1 MNPLAWSGDDFLGFY
16 VLLLSAVMLA
26 SVPLYEWLRRPG
38 GPPAPEH
45 LDLEPYQVALLIGR
59 KETLVAAVVQLV
71 QAGALRI
78 QDGLLHGAGPLASS
92 AHPLEKAFH
101 AAVLQGVTDRK
112 GLLRAAE
119 PELARMEGALRQR
132 GLLMASKPLQRLDT
146 LGHLPL
152 LAVAGLG
159 LVKMGRELSRGR
171 PLGFLLL
178 FPGLT
183 VVFYVAHWVNSH
195 YRRSRRGD
203 AVLQALREQH
213 VALAVP
219 VGPQGAPSSPR
230 PGNLVLTV
238 LFLGAPALPQDKE
251 LQGYLAR
258 EYTQPGDVS

>member
-1 MNPLAWSGDDFLGFY
+1 MNPLAWSEDDFLGFY

-26 SVPLYEWLRRPG
+26 SVPLYEWLRLPG

-71 QAGALRI
+71 QSGALRI

-92 AHPLEKAFH
+92 AHPVEKAFH

-119 PELARMEGALRQR
+119 PELARRDDALRQR

-152 LAVAGLG
+152 LPVVALG
-159 LVKMGRELSRGR
+159 FMKMGWELSRGR
-171 PLGFLLL
+171 PSDFFLPFLGLA
-178 FPGLT
+178 
-183 VVFYVAHWVNSH
+183 VVFCAQWANNH

-203 AVLQALREQH
+203 AVLQALRAQH
-213 VALAVP
+213 EALAVP
-219 VGPQGAPSSPR
+219 VGPQGAPSSSR

-251 LQGYLAR
+251 LQRYLAR

>member
-1 MNPLAWSGDDFLGFY
+1 MNPLASSVDDILGFY
-16 VLLLSAVMLA
+16 VLLVSGVVLA
-26 SVPLYEWLRRPG
+26 STPLYEWLRLPG

-45 LDLEPYQVALLIGR
+45 LDLEPYQVALLMGR

-71 QAGALRI
+71 QSGALRI
-78 QDGLLHGAGPLASS
+78 QDRLLHGAGPLASS

-119 PELARMEGALRQR
+119 PELARMEDALRQR
-132 GLLMASKPLQRLDT
+132 GLLMASKPLQRMDT

-159 LVKMGRELSRGR
+159 FVKMERELSRGR
-171 PLGFLLL
+171 PWGFLLL
-178 FPGLT
+178 LLGLT
-183 VVFYVAHWVNSH
+183 VVACVMQWVNSQ

-203 AVLQALREQH
+203 AVVQALRAQH
-213 VALAVP
+213 VALPVP

-230 PGNLVLTV
+230 PGNLVLTL
-238 LFLGAPALPQDKE
+238 LFLGASALPQDKE
-251 LQGYLAR
+251 LQGYLAW
-258 EYTQPGDVS
+258 EYTQPGDAT

>member
-16 VLLLSAVMLA
+16 VLLLSGAMLA
-26 SVPLYEWLRRPG
+26 SVPLYQWLRRPG

-45 LDLEPYQVALLIGR
+45 LDLEPYQVALLMGR
-59 KETLVAAVVQLV
+59 KETMVSAVVQLV
-71 QAGALRI
+71 QSGALRI
-78 QDGLLHGAGPLASS
+78 QDGLLHGAGPLAST

-101 AAVLQGVTDRK
+101 AAVLQRVTDRK

-119 PELARMEGALRQR
+119 PELARMEDALRQR
-132 GLLMASKPLQRLDT
+132 GLLMASKPLQRMDT
-146 LGHLPL
+146 LGHLPQF
-152 LAVAGLG
+152 AVAGLG
-159 LVKMGRELSRGR
+159 FVKAGRELSRDR

-178 FPGLT
+178 FLGLI
-183 VVFYVAHWVNSH
+183 VIFCAHWVNSQ

-203 AVLQALREQH
+203 AVVQALRAQH
-213 VALAVP
+213 EALPVP

-251 LQGYLAR
+251 LQGYLAM
-258 EYTQPGDVS
+258 EYTRPGDVT

>member
-1 MNPLAWSGDDFLGFY
+1 MNSLTWSVDDILAFY
-16 VLLLSAVMLA
+16 VLLISGVVLA
-26 SVPLYEWLRRPG
+26 STPLYEWLRLPG

-59 KETLVAAVVQLV
+59 KETLVATVVQLV
-71 QAGALRI
+71 HSGALRI
-78 QDGLLHGAGPLASS
+78 QDGLLHGAGPLASN

-119 PELARMEGALRQR
+119 PELARMEDALRQR
-132 GLLMASKPLQRLDT
+132 GLLMAAKPLQRMDT

-152 LAVAGLG
+152 FAVAGLG
-159 LVKMGRELSRGR
+159 FVELGRELSRGR
-171 PLGFLLL
+171 PLGDLPLLL
-178 FPGLT
+178 GLT
-183 VVFYVAHWVNSH
+183 IAIIGVMQWVNSH

-213 VALAVP
+213 VALPDP
-219 VGPQGAPSSPR
+219 VGPRGAPSSPR

-258 EYTQPGDVS
+258 EYTRPGDA